1 MKKIIYCMGA
11 AAMLLAVSCA
21 KEQAPVTE
29 PVDNLVQKTFT
40 ATTDM
45 ATKTSLHTDGK
56 SVNWSDRDKISVFAI
71 NEGTVASH
79 TAFAAENI
87 DGTTADFTG
96 ATDAEATDFVAL
108 YPYNSAASVTVAE
121 GVTTV
126 KTTIPYTQKAVR
138 GGFDTNL
145 NLMLASTTKEAGHF
159 SFKNLCSLIKIT
171 IPEASEGDDLTKITA
186 LSMNFREPVVGTF
199 TYNTDTEVAEKSGD
213 NGGKTVSIVSE
224 DGTPLDAGNYYF
236 VISSHAAASYNG
248 GKQGIIW
255 ISATLTDG
263 NVKTVQ
269 NKDMQLELL
278 ANKIYNVGEV
288 SLAKA
293 KPDLTVKNAPVGPFP
308 MGVTQ
313 YQLEW
318 IFNDENTDDSKVTF
332 SARNTDVATVDASG
346 LVSFTGKPGPAHI
359 HLNYKG
365 YVYPIVFNVEAGWYR
380 DDLANWYTPTGGAT
394 ITPES
399 EGQGYVTVNMA
410 STNATTA
417 RADIQRA
424 NGVYLNRE
432 YPILCFKLDNLK
444 LSTFTTKGNIA
455 LLAEKGYIHNS
466 GNTTTMLSGKLNN
479 ADNRWM
485 YQGTFGDGDLM
496 LLVYDLAQQ
505 NVGNK
510 DYGYGMKV
518 PEDMTIYFPNFK
530 MNYADMQ
537 PWEQGVSEATYRYY
551 GFNTFKTLE
560 EAKAFYGIEI
570 TKR

>member
-1 MKKIIYCMGA
+1 MKKIIYFISA

-21 KEQAPVTE
+21 KEHTPVAE
-29 PVDNLVQKTFT
+29 PSDNLVQKTFT
-40 ATTDM
+40 ATTNI

-56 SVNWSDRDKISVFAI
+56 SVNWSDGDKISVFAI
-71 NEGTVASH
+71 NEGAVASH
-79 TAFAAENI
+79 TAFAAGNI

-96 ATDAEATDFVAL
+96 ATDADATDFVAL
-108 YPYNSAASVTVAE
+108 YPYNAAASVTVAD
-121 GVTTV
+121 GVTKV
-126 KTTIPYTQKAVR
+126 KTTIPYIQKAVN

-145 NLMLASTTKEAGHF
+145 NLMLASTTKDAGHF
-159 SFKNLCSLIKIT
+159 SFKNLCSLIKVT
-171 IPEASEGDDLTKITA
+171 IPEAADGDDLTKITA

-199 TYNTDTEVAEKSGD
+199 TYNTVTEVAEKSGD

-224 DGTPLDAGNYYF
+224 DGTPLVPGDYYF
-236 VISSHAAASYNG
+236 VISSHAAASYND

-269 NKDMQLELL
+269 NKDTQLELL
-278 ANKIYNVGEV
+278 ANKIYNVGAV
-288 SLAKA
+288 SLSKA
-293 KPDLTVKNAPVGPFP
+293 KPDLTVTNAPVGPFA
-308 MGVTQ
+308 MGITE

-318 IFNDENTDDSKVTF
+318 KFNDENTDNSKVTF
-332 SARNTDVATVDASG
+332 SARNTDIATVDASG

-394 ITPES
+394 ITS
-399 EGQGYVTVNMA
+399 ADGHVIVNMA
-410 STNATTA
+410 SSNATTA
-417 RADIQRA
+417 RADVQRTG
-424 NGVYLNRE
+424 GVYLNRE
-432 YPILCFKLDNLK
+432 YPILCFKIDNLK
-444 LSTFTTKGNIA
+444 LSTFTKKGNIA

-496 LLVYDLAQQ
+496 LLVYDLSQQ

-518 PEDMTIYFPNFK
+518 PEGMTIYFPNFK

-537 PWEQGVSEATYRYY
+537 PWEQGVSEASYRYY

-560 EAKAFYGIEI
+560 EAEAFYGIEI

>member
-1 MKKIIYCMGA
+1 
-11 AAMLLAVSCA
+11 MLFAVSCA

-29 PVDNLVQKTFT
+29 PADNLVKMTFT

-56 SVNWSDRDKISVFAI
+56 SVNWSEGDKISVFAI
-71 NEGTVASH
+71 NEGEVASH
-79 TAFAAENI
+79 TAFAAEKI
-87 DGTTADFTG
+87 DGTTADFAG

-108 YPYNSAASVTVAE
+108 YPYNSAASVTVAD
-121 GVTTV
+121 GVTTI
-126 KTTIPYTQKAVR
+126 KTTIPYVQKAVK

-145 NLMLASTTKEAGHF
+145 NLMLASTTKDAGHF

-171 IPEASEGDDLTKITA
+171 IPEAKENEEDLTKITA
-186 LSMNFREPVVGTF
+186 LSMNFREPAVGTF
-199 TYNTDTEVAEKSGD
+199 TYNTDTNIAEKSGD

-224 DGTPLDAGNYYF
+224 DGTPLVPGDYYF
-236 VISSHAAASYNG
+236 VISSHAAASYNN

-269 NKDMQLELL
+269 NKDTQLELL
-278 ANKIYNVGEV
+278 ANKIYNAGAV
-288 SLAKA
+288 SLSKA
-293 KPDLTVKNAPVGPFP
+293 KPDLTVTNAPVGPFA
-308 MGVTQ
+308 MGVTK

-318 IFNDENTDDSKVTF
+318 KFNDENTDNSKVTF
-332 SARNTDVATVDASG
+332 SARNTDIATVDASG

-365 YVYPIVFNVEAGWYR
+365 YVYPIVFNVEPGWYR

-394 ITPES
+394 ITS
-399 EGQGYVTVNMA
+399 ADGHVIVNMA
-410 STNATTA
+410 SSNATTA
-417 RADIQRA
+417 RADVQRTG
-424 NGVYLNRE
+424 GVYLNRE
-432 YPILCFKLDNLK
+432 YPILCFKIDNLK
-444 LSTFTTKGNIA
+444 LSTFKTKGNIA

-496 LLVYDLAQQ
+496 LLVYDLSQQ

-518 PEDMTIYFPNFK
+518 PEGMTIYFPNFK

-537 PWEQGVSEATYRYY
+537 PWEQGVSAATYRYY

-560 EAKAFYGIEI
+560 EAEAFYGIEI